1 VTSTRSSLTQLVCA
15 GAFMAMNNWPPET
28 YRTLATVVVLL
39 LLLTWESLAP
49 FFIQFTR
56 TPAAR
61 ARHALRNLGLGG
73 LNAALNGLVCV
84 GLWLAVAHWAEQ
96 HRFGLLHWVKFPTWA
111 HLPSAFIL
119 LDLWMYGWHR
129 MNHRIPF
136 LWRFHRVH
144 HSDPAMDVTTASR
157 FHVGEI
163 TLSCVARLP
172 IIALLGVGLLELVLY
187 ETVMFAVVQLHHANI
202 KLPGWLERGLRLII
216 VTPYMHK
223 VHHSDWQPETDSNY
237 SSLFSFWDR
246 LFRTF
251 RLREHPHTLHFGLN
265 EFAAPEHQTLKGL
278 IITPARRIEHRSLR

>member
-1 VTSTRSSLTQLVCA
+1 
-15 GAFMAMNNWPPET
+15 MNNWPLET

-39 LLLTWESLAP
+39 LLLTWESVAP
-49 FFIQFTR
+49 FFLQF
-56 TPAAR
+56 AR
-61 ARHALRNLGLGG
+61 APADRACHALRNLALGG
-73 LNAALNGLVCV
+73 INAALNALVCV
-84 GLWLAVAHWAEQ
+84 GLWLVVVHWAQQ
-96 HRFGLLHWVKFPTWA
+96 HSIGLYHWITLPAGA
-111 HLPSAFIL
+111 HLVSAFIL

-144 HSDPAMDVTTASR
+144 HSDPTMDVTTASR

-163 TLSCVARLP
+163 ALSCVARLP

-202 KLPGWLERGLRLII
+202 KLSDRLERVLRLTI

-251 RLREHPHTLHFGLN
+251 RLRDDPHTLRFGLN

-278 IITPARRIEHRSLR
+278 ITTPVRQVEHPSH

>member
-1 VTSTRSSLTQLVCA
+1 
-15 GAFMAMNNWPPET
+15 MAMNNWPPET

-39 LLLTWESLAP
+39 ILLTWESVAP

-56 TPAAR
+56 KPADR
-61 ARHALRNLGLGG
+61 ARHGLRNLALGG

-96 HRFGLLHWVKFPTWA
+96 HRFGLFHWVKLPAWA
-111 HLPSAFIL
+111 HLPGAFIL
-119 LDLWMYGWHR
+119 LDFWMYGWHR

-163 TLSCVARLP
+163 VLSCIARLP
-172 IIALLGVGLLELVLY
+172 IIALLGVGLLELALY
-187 ETVMFAVVQLHHANI
+187 ETIMFAVVQLHHANI
-202 KLPGWLERGLRLII
+202 KLPGWLERGLRLVI

-246 LFRTF
+246 LFRTL
-251 RLREHPHTLHFGLN
+251 RLRHDPHTLHFGLK
-265 EFAAPEHQTLKGL
+265 EFGAPEHQTLKGL
-278 IITPARRIEHRSLR
+278 ITTPVRQVEDPSRQLFRQHLAGRE